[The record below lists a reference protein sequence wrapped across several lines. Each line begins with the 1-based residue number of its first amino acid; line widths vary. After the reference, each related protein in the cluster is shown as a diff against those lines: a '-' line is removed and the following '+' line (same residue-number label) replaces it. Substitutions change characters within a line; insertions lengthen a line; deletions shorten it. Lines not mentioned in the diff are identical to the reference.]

1 MSDTRVWAIQTFVV
15 PALELWQTIWGKSL
29 MIVFICALLVKG
41 LSPAPPPAPVPA
53 NAAPSGAY
61 ASPYTSGQSLR
72 QTQAPAAPQP
82 VPTLKPVAKSD
93 DYSKPTATAQ
103 PQTPER
109 PFAAGT
115 TVAPPKSSGV
125 KPLDAYQKPGGGKGD
140 TR

>member
-15 PALELWQTIWGKSL
+15 PALELWQTMWGKSL
-29 MIVFICALLVKG
+29 MIVFICGLLVKG
-41 LSPAPPPAPVPA
+41 LSPASAPVPTSA
-53 NAAPSGAY
+53 TSAGAY
-61 ASPYTSGQSLR
+61 ASPPISGQGLTPS
-72 QTQAPAAPQP
+72 QPAPSPQP
-82 VPTLKPVAKSD
+82 IPTLKPVANPD
-93 DYSKPTATAQ
+93 DYAKPTAATQAQ
-103 PQTPER
+103 APER